1 MFLPDRGPTGADP
14 PGTVPKLK
22 YVVVLQEESN
32 ATDVAVVVC
41 NSLKAPRRPRAYE
54 VLVGRS
60 EGFDHDTM
68 IDCRWVFTVQKR
80 HLRAAEHPPL
90 PRAVMNQVS
99 EALVV
104 GLQL

>member
-14 PGTVPKLK
+14 PGTVPRLK

-32 ATDVAVVVC
+32 ATDIAVC

-80 HLRAAEHPPL
+80 HLRAAEHLPL